1 MALRNVA
8 TNFTFEQQRQE
19 INLLATDFNSLNVAN
34 PIVDGD
40 FSSNGFMKRTGAG
53 TYSVVTDNSSVWDS
67 ALVDGDFA
75 NAAAGL
81 LKKTSAGNY
90 TVDTTAYL
98 TSETSHADVLV
109 DGDFTSNGY
118 MKRTGAGTYSIDT
131 GTFLTAEADTL
142 ATVTARGATTAVDIT
157 VGDLTVG
164 GNDIKSNGGTT
175 ALTLSG
181 ANVTVA
187 GNLTV
192 TGGTTTVSSTTIT
205 VTDKNIELGKVAT
218 PSDTTA
224 DGGGITLKGA
234 TDKTFNWV
242 DATNAWTSNQNMQI
256 SGNTNTLAIG
266 TTSASQ
272 PLTIKRDSTGQGEFG
287 MRLEYNNQ
295 TGPTATNVAILTGA
309 YGLKFKNYNGSR
321 HFFFETGN
329 IQVGS
334 VANGS
339 VNPTRNLEIRDDAP
353 IFKMESALAS
363 TASTIELYHTRG
375 NGSDKWRSEIQT
387 TDGGLS
393 FQTGT
398 GSNGAPVEVFQ
409 INSDKKIK
417 AASGARFDGPTNI
430 PRINDTNARTI
441 SATDAGH
448 CLTVTQTVTLPA
460 NNVMTEGDVIS
471 IYNSSGGAA
480 VTIATGGCTMNQA
493 GSGVKTSLSLAD
505 TGLATIWW
513 ISAGTCVISGSGL
526 T

>member
-19 INLLATDFNSLNVAN
+19 INLLATDFNTLNVAN

-53 TYSVVTDNSSVWDS
+53 TYSVVTDNSTLWDS
-67 ALVDGDFA
+67 AVVDGDFS

-109 DGDFTSNGY
+109 DGDFTSNGF
-118 MKRTGAGTYSIDT
+118 MKRTSAGNYSVDTNTY
-131 GTFLTAEADTL
+131 LTAEADTL
-142 ATVTARGATTAVDIT
+142 ATVTGRGATTNTDIT

-175 ALTLSG
+175 AITLSG

-266 TTSASQ
+266 ATSASQ
-272 PLTIKRDSTGQGEFG
+272 PLTIKRDSAGQGEFG

-329 IQVGS
+329 LMIGS
-334 VANGS
+334 VANGGVAPS
-339 VNPTRNLEIRDDAP
+339 RNIEIRDATP
-353 IFKMESALAS
+353 IFKMESS
-363 TASTIELYHTRG
+363 TAGNPSVLELVHKRA
-375 NGSDKWRSEIQT
+375 NSQQWRSEIET
-387 TDGGLS
+387 IDGGLS
-393 FQTGT
+393 FQTGIAE
-398 GSNGAPVEVFQ
+398 NGAPAEVFQ
-409 INSDKKIK
+409 ITSGKKIK

-430 PRINDTNARTI
+430 PRIDDANARTI
-441 SATDAGH
+441 CASDAGH
-448 CLTVTQTVTLPA
+448 CITAAQAITLPA

-471 IYNSSGGAA
+471 IYNASGGSTL
-480 VTIATGGCTMNQA
+480 TIAAGGCTMNQA
-493 GSGVKTSLSLAD
+493 GVGAKTSLTLAD
-505 TGLATIWW
+505 MGLCTIWW
-513 ISAGTCVISGSGL
+513 IAAGTCVISGSGL
-526 T
+526 S